1 MKEIN
6 FDQLEDLRDEMD
18 DMVMDSRDMN
28 DLLNRDYACEVDDDE
43 LDAELAELDDGMFF
57 AALDKK
63 ESQKV
68 QEKSQD
74 PYQEIS
80 NANTNQIKS

>member
-28 DLLNRDYACEVDDDE
+28 DLLNRDYACEVDDAD
-43 LDAELAELDDGMFF
+43 LDAELQELDDGMFF

-68 QEKSQD
+68 SEKSQD